1 MSDVKYDPDTRSQF
15 LELCAKGWSPARIA
29 QHLQVAK
36 CTLVDWNRR
45 KVCLAP
51 PVVEDA
57 IAEEEQSHHQIALF
71 LPQFCLKKA
80 RSSEPLP
87 KNLIFRH

>member
-1 MSDVKYDPDTRSQF
+1 MSNVLYDPENSSRLRDLR
-15 LELCAKGWSPARIA
+15 AKGWSLARIA
-29 QHLQVAK
+29 QHLQVAQR
-36 CTLVDWNRR
+36 TLVDRNRR
-45 KVCLAP
+45 EICLAP